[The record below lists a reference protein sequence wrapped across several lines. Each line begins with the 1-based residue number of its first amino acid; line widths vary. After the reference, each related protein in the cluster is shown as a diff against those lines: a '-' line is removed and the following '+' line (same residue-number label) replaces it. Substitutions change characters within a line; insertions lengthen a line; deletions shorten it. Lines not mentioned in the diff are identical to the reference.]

1 MSTQPTTDLV
11 IDTLVPGSV
20 KAAMKE
26 VGASSS
32 DLWMVPYK
40 DIRVIEGF
48 NVRVRNAEYE
58 AHLHSIRDSI
68 LANGFYRDKPL
79 EGYVAKEDGTNV
91 IYITGGHTRYEAAG
105 LAIEAGA
112 AIEALPIIVKP
123 AGTSQE
129 DLTVALVTGNSGRP
143 LTPIETA
150 IVIKRLLGFGLD
162 EKQIAQRLGYGK
174 KYVEDLLSFFGLN
187 TDVRAGADEEVIEI
201 SIPSTHLNAFL
212 IGQRGDTLRQFQY
225 LVSTTLRNKD
235 AELYRVILDIADYKR
250 QRNDRLRDQ
259 AEEWVKKVRDSGET
273 MSLRPMSAA
282 ERRVVHQAVSDYSD
296 VETHSEG
303 EGRDRHIVLSKKTE
317 SDE

>member
-1 MSTQPTTDLV
+1 MNREES
-11 IDTLVPGSV
+11 IDY
-20 KAAMKE
+20 A
-26 VGASSS
+26 
-32 DLWMVPYK
+32 
-40 DIRVIEGF
+40 R
-48 NVRVRNAEYE
+48 
-58 AHLHSIRDSI
+58 
-68 LANGFYRDKPL
+68 
-79 EGYVAKEDGTNV
+79 
-91 IYITGGHTRYEAAG
+91 
-105 LAIEAGA
+105 
-112 AIEALPIIVKP
+112 
-123 AGTSQE
+123 
-129 DLTVALVTGNSGRP
+129 
-143 LTPIETA
+143 
-150 IVIKRLLGFGLD
+150 
-162 EKQIAQRLGYGK
+162 

-235 AELYRVILDIADYKR
+235 AELYRVNLDIADYKR